1 MTGLGG
7 LAPGPAHLGPGV
19 SLGNGGGTGEPLR
32 SSSSCSKPGT
42 EQPGSLVCGLELKT
56 QSWSSSG
63 KQKSLEHFLGPSR

>member
-1 MTGLGG
+1 MLGEDG
-7 LAPGPAHLGPGV
+7 GQEVLMQREGNG
-19 SLGNGGGTGEPLR
+19 GNGGGTGEPLW
-32 SSSSCSKPGT
+32 SSSSCSKPET